1 MTILIE
7 RAVYKQTLIIRDS
20 LKGNKRMFLE
30 EVAEIKRE
38 EIAKRKSLSSLTDW
52 EKLIPQLPPPRGFI
66 EAISRH
72 APMALIAEIKRSSPS
87 AGVIKEDVDLHRIAS
102 AYEAGGACAISV
114 LTEAHFFK
122 GDLSSLARVKER
134 TSLPVLQKDF
144 ILDPFQIY
152 EGRALGADAILL
164 IASLLDRKELKDFV
178 MLTQNLQM
186 VPLVEI
192 HNESDLEKTSTLDL
206 SLIGINNRDL
216 RTLEVDLRTTLRLR
230 KEIPSGTKVI
240 SESGIRS
247 SQDVRFLREAG
258 VDGILVGESLMRSP
272 DPTSK
277 IKELLGR

>member
-1 MTILIE
+1 
-7 RAVYKQTLIIRDS
+7 
-20 LKGNKRMFLE
+20 MFLE

-38 EIAKRKSLSSLTDW
+38 EIAKRKPLFPLKEMEEMIS
-52 EKLIPQLPPPRGFI
+52 QLPPPRGFM
-66 EAISRH
+66 EAISHH

-87 AGVIKEDVDLHRIAS
+87 AGVIKEDVDLQRIAS

-122 GDLSSLARVKER
+122 GKLSHLIQVKGR
-134 TSLPVLQKDF
+134 TSLPLLQKDF

-164 IASLLDRKELKDFV
+164 IASLLDREELKDFV
-178 MLTQNLQM
+178 ELARNLQM
-186 VPLVEI
+186 VPLVEV
-192 HNESDLEKTSTLDL
+192 HNESDLEKTSALDL

-216 RTLEVDLRTTLRLR
+216 RTLEVDIKTTFRLK
-230 KEIPSGTKVI
+230 KEIPHGMKVI

-247 SQDVRFLREAG
+247 SQDVRLLREAE
-258 VDGILVGESLMRSP
+258 VDGILVGEVLMRSS

-277 IKELLGR
+277 IRELLEI